1 MMGLLFLQYD
11 TVKKYLVIK
20 RNVDFAVT
28 FTTNG
33 NFKFTN
39 MYDYTL

>member
-1 MMGLLFLQYD
+1 MMALLFLQYD
-11 TVKKYLVIK
+11 TDKKYLVIK

-33 NFKFTN
+33 NFKYTN
-39 MYDYTL
+39 MYDHIL